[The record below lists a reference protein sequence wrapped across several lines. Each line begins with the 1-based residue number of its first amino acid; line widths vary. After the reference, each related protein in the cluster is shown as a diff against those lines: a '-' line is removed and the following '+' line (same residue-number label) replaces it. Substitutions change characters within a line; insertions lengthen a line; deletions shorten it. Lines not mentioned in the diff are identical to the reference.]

1 MGHPINLTLVTGGTT
16 VTVPV
21 TVDFKE
27 EWLTAL
33 LEQYPPVHAAMTV
46 VVRDEAA
53 SKLASAALGGWT
65 TEQIGYLNEPIS
77 GLELNYR
84 THMLCA
90 NADLVFVWQ
99 LVERTEAEILC
110 TKNFGRKSMRELK
123 EILWMLK
130 LEIGSARRL
139 NPIRHLLKQP

>member
-53 SKLASAALGGWT
+53 SKLASAALGGWS
-65 TEQIGYLNEPIS
+65 EKQISYLNRRVDELELSKRGQNIAMFA
-77 GLELNYR
+77 GLEYI
-84 THMLCA
+84 
-90 NADLVFVWQ
+90 WQ
-99 LVERTEAEILC
+99 LVERTQDEYLG
-110 TKNFGRKSMRELK
+110 TKNCGRKQLNEYK
-123 EILWMLK
+123 EVLGDMGF
-130 LEIGSARRL
+130 EIGSARRL
-139 NPIRHLLKQP
+139 DPIRHLLKKP